1 MKKTWSTGGLFL
13 AVSLL
18 VSCSALQS
26 SDIVGERKTFSEE
39 EVGSES
45 VWKIEDQLYYV
56 RVASANRLVASTVK
70 WDKDRQAHKLET
82 EEIVLSRLGDD
93 QFLNLKIEDLYH
105 IHYMVPSDDG
115 RVLLFYG
122 INPDALNKHL
132 GRGVVKRDARQDVY
146 TLEGTK
152 EEVDQFIRAHIKSI
166 YDPRKVTAAHLISG
180 SL

>member
-1 MKKTWSTGGLFL
+1 MKKTWSTVGLFL

-26 SDIVGERKTFSEE
+26 PEIVGERKAFAED
-39 EVGSES
+39 EVGNES
-45 VWKIEDQLYYV
+45 VWKIEDQIYYV
-56 RVASANRLVASTVK
+56 RVAATNRLVASIVE
-70 WDKDRQAHKLET
+70 WDKDRQTHKLET

-105 IHYMVPSDDG
+105 IHYLVPSDDG

-132 GRGVVKRDARQDVY
+132 GRGVVKTDARHDVY

-152 EEVDQFIRAHIKSI
+152 EEIDQFIRANIKSM
-166 YDPRKVTAAHLISG
+166 YDPGEVTVAHLISG